1 MAKHQT
7 LETYQQISELCAR
20 FAKVLGD
27 DPAAIAKAV
36 SAELSA
42 RDDQSP
48 EKRKAIEDLL
58 RQSHYDQRPH
68 KMM

>member
-7 LETYQQISELCAR
+7 IETYQEISELCAH
-20 FAKVLGD
+20 FAEVLGD

-48 EKRKAIEDLL
+48 DKQKAIEDLL
-58 RQSHYDQRPH
+58 RQSHYVQRPH